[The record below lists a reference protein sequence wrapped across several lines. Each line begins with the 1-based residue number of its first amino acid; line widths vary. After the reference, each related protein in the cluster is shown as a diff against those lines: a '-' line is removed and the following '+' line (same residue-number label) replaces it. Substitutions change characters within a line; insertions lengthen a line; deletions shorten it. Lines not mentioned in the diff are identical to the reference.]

1 MDVPVGTS
9 VIKTDDDGDG
19 LIEYLPGSGVGRI
32 DDSVDDCDDDGEC
45 LERKNRELCEQ
56 AFVNV
61 GTKREA
67 QEQLKRSDDCVDCT
81 SERIQPLG
89 NRQSLLRSIK
99 IKSGMGQW
107 RQSFKKPPLTQSVP
121 AIYTPK
127 G

>member
-1 MDVPVGTS
+1 MIADVPVGTS

-19 LIEYLPGSGVGRI
+19 LIEEYLPGSGAGRI
-32 DDSVDDCDDDGEC
+32 DDSVDDYDDDGKC

-99 IKSGMGQW
+99 NKEWNGTVAAE
-107 RQSFKKPPLTQSVP
+107 F
-121 AIYTPK
+121 
-127 G
+127 